1 MKKIALA
8 IGVLLVISVLAFV
21 IARNKP
27 DIASNIMVKPSPTQ
41 PTVTINSHTY
51 TIEIADTSE
60 SQQQGLS
67 DRTSLPQ
74 EHGMLF
80 IFPEK
85 QVRSFWMKD
94 MHFPL
99 DMIWIDGDTIVDIT
113 ENVPPPTPG
122 ESPAIVY
129 PKAPVDKVLEL
140 NAGEVKRIGVS
151 AGQKVLLSID
161 F

>member
-1 MKKIALA
+1 MLMKKVILIIAILFLIGALA
-8 IGVLLVISVLAFV
+8 FLTV
-21 IARNKP
+21 RNQ
-27 DIASNIMVKPSPTQ
+27 SGR
-41 PTVTINSHTY
+41 PTVAINGQTY
-51 TIEIADTSE
+51 FIEIADTAA
-60 SQQQGLS
+60 SQQHGLS